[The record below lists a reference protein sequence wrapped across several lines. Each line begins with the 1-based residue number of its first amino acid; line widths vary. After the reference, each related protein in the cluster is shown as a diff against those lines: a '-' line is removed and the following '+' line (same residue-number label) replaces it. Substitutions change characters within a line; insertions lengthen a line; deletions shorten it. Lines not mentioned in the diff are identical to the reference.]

1 VSPTTYNRIRK
12 GEKMHKMSKESATAL
27 AGLQSRL
34 NKAEEILKKILKDE
48 SEAGREHLVNLTLTY
63 FSHLRKEK

>member
-1 VSPTTYNRIRK
+1 MR
-12 GEKMHKMSKESATAL
+12 KMSKESATTL

-34 NKAEEILKKILKDE
+34 KRAEEILKKILKDE

>member
-1 VSPTTYNRIRK
+1 
-12 GEKMHKMSKESATAL
+12 MHKMSKESATTL

-48 SEAGREHLVNLTLTY
+48 PEEGREHLVNLTLTY
-63 FSHLRKEK
+63 FSHLRHFRKEK